1 MSARDSHTA
10 FDTSH
15 PAVPA
20 LYFAGTAVL
29 MMFAMQPV
37 YVGIS
42 LAGSLLCSFLC
53 RGARATLR
61 GLRWQLPML
70 ALVCLANPLFV
81 ATGST
86 LLWRVGPIA
95 VYAEALAYGACMGA
109 LMVSVVVW
117 LECASRVLT
126 QDRLLA
132 VSGRVLPTVS
142 LMVSMTAQLVPQLMR
157 RASAVRQVTAACTAA
172 GRVAAGGAAADGA
185 APGARTL
192 SADRD
197 AGLGTISQV
206 VDGNTCQVVGGGR
219 TTVPVVD
226 GTTSEV
232 VGDAPA
238 AVGLTD
244 RDATDAPRSQ
254 GEASQGDAPDGRVAR
269 SRTHRLARL
278 RPHARVGTMLLTW
291 ALEDSLERAD
301 AMRARGWGATQSRTS
316 YRTWRFRTSDAVAMA
331 IIGLLLAL
339 DALLAWVACA
349 QFSFYPTM
357 PRLVAWWG
365 YVPYAALVL
374 IPSALDVY
382 QRVMW
387 R

>member
-42 LAGSLLCSFLC
+42 LAEALLYSCLC
-53 RGARATLR
+53 RGVRSTLR

-109 LMVSVVVW
+109 LMVAVIVW

-142 LMVSMTAQLVPQLMR
+142 LMVSMTAQLVPQLAR
-157 RASAVRQVTAACTAA
+157 RATAVRRVTAACTAA
-172 GRVAAGGAAADGA
+172 GGAAAGGAIAGGTPSVVPARGY
-185 APGARTL
+185 GARGD
-192 SADRD
+192 SAR
-197 AGLGTISQV
+197 
-206 VDGNTCQVVGGGR
+206 GR
-219 TTVPVVD
+219 AE
-226 GTTSEV
+226 GS
-232 VGDAPA
+232 
-238 AVGLTD
+238 
-244 RDATDAPRSQ
+244 R
-254 GEASQGDAPDGRVAR
+254 R
-269 SRTHRLARL
+269 SRRLARL

-291 ALEDSLERAD
+291 SLEDSLERAD
-301 AMRARGWGATQSRTS
+301 AMRARGWGATPGRTS
-316 YRTWRFRTSDAVAMA
+316 YRTWRFRTSDAVGLVA
-331 IIGLLLAL
+331 IALLLVLNAF
-339 DALLAWVACA
+339 LAWVACS

-357 PRLVAWWG
+357 PRLVVWWG
-365 YVPYAALVL
+365 YVPYAVLVL
-374 IPSALDVY
+374 VPSALDLY

>member
-53 RGARATLR
+53 RGVADTLR

-172 GRVAAGGAAADGA
+172 GGAASGV
-185 APGARTL
+185 RTP
-192 SADRD
+192 SVDRD
-197 AGLGTISQV
+197 AGPGTTSQV
-206 VDGNTCQVVGGGR
+206 VDGMTSEVVGGGR
-219 TTVPVVD
+219 TTVAVVG

-238 AVGLTD
+238 AVGVAGG
-244 RDATDAPRSQ
+244 DATDAPRSQ
-254 GEASQGDAPDGRVAR
+254 GEASQGDASRGRVAR
-269 SRTHRLARL
+269 SRTRRLARL